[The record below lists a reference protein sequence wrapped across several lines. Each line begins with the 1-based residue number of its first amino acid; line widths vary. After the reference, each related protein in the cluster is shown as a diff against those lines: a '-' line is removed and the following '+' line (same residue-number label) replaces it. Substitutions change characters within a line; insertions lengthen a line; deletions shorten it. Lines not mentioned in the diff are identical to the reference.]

1 MKIVL
6 TEVEHD
12 NGTVSISASA
22 LVGTKL
28 HVSSRII
35 DDLEHL
41 HEKQRHFHKNRTR
54 NIVTQELIEKLY
66 PE

>member
-6 TEVEHD
+6 TEVDHGD
-12 NGTVSISASA
+12 GKVSISASA
-22 LVGTKL
+22 LVGSQLYT
-28 HVSSRII
+28 STRII
-35 DDLEHL
+35 DYLDDLHD
-41 HEKQRHFHKNRTR
+41 KQQHFHKNRTR

>member
-12 NGTVSISASA
+12 NGAVSIGASA
-22 LVGTKL
+22 LVGNQL
-28 HVSSRII
+28 HSCHRLVDVYCLS
-35 DDLEHL
+35 
-41 HEKQRHFHKNRTR
+41 EKQAHFHKNYTR
-54 NIVTQELIEKLY
+54 NVVTRELIEKLY